1 MVSATDP
8 TFRSALIVMT
18 PAPLTSTFSRLTV
31 LKPVSVNVTVYEPG
45 SNSVS
50 RYCPVLSVTA
60 LRDFSISAEL
70 AASTVTPGSTAPD
83 ESFTTPASVACA
95 NAEAGT
101 AASQR
106 KRQTTLFTADIYPP
120 TLHQRQYVCETA
132 CSDLRLVERVKRSC
146 EVQKTERSRLRALST
161 SFSVWRFYR

>member
-1 MVSATDP
+1 
-8 TFRSALIVMT
+8 MT
-18 PAPLTSTFSRLTV
+18 PAPLTSTLSRLTV

-50 RYCPVLSVTA
+50 RYCPVPSVTA

-106 KRQTTLFTADIYPP
+106 NRQTILFTADIDPP
-120 TLHQRQYVCETA
+120 TL
-132 CSDLRLVERVKRSC
+132 
-146 EVQKTERSRLRALST
+146 
-161 SFSVWRFYR
+161 RFRDYGVG